1 MPLTGMLIAILAIY
15 GVMHFIRCFH
25 ELIIYAEYKTS
36 HRDDW
41 FYGSDGI
48 TREDT
53 LYEFA
58 ASRHKQ
64 FEFDC
69 ADGYNHIHHA
79 AAQKR
84 AADFLSILKNILI
97 ISFKKQQFF

>member
-15 GVMHFIRCFH
+15 VVMHFIRCFH

-69 ADGYNHIHHA
+69 ADGYNHSHHA

>member
-25 ELIIYAEYKTS
+25 ELIICAEYKTS

-41 FYGSDGI
+41 IYGSDGI

-53 LYEFA
+53 LYF
-58 ASRHKQ
+58 S
-64 FEFDC
+64 
-69 ADGYNHIHHA
+69 
-79 AAQKR
+79 
-84 AADFLSILKNILI
+84 LSMLFQNIVI
-97 ISFKKQQFF
+97 